1 MIQSTSTK
9 TFQYDAKRRVTADRA
24 GLFLGFLLLL
34 TLPLMVQSNDYI
46 LQVFTHA
53 LLLASLALAWNL
65 LGVSGSISLGH
76 AAFFGV

>member
-1 MIQSTSTK
+1 MIYFTSKNRINGSK
-9 TFQYDAKRRVTADRA
+9 TYGVGFVL
-24 GLFLGFLLLL
+24 GLLLLL
-34 TLPLMVQSNDYI
+34 TLPLLVQSNDYI

-76 AAFFGV
+76 A